1 MTKSDH
7 VLPLDLPKPTLDP
20 KEVSKETLIPKK
32 QWTAYIAS
40 KNDGKDMVWNNYWT
54 KIDDKREWKG
64 EFKKDNK
71 SDWEGL
77 GYIKYKDGSMY
88 AGLVKDKMRNGKG
101 RMTYA
106 NGDIY
111 QGDWVNGKAHGVG
124 VFVDKEDQTIYE
136 GAWD

>member
-1 MTKSDH
+1 
-7 VLPLDLPKPTLDP
+7 
-20 KEVSKETLIPKK
+20 
-32 QWTAYIAS
+32 
-40 KNDGKDMVWNNYWT
+40 MVWNNYWT

-64 EFKKDNK
+64 EFKKENK
-71 SDWEGL
+71 ADWEGL

-111 QGDWVNGKAHGVG
+111 QGEWVNGKAHGVG

-136 GAWD
+136 GDWD